1 MSGLDVKIDKF
12 TGRNSFSLWQ
22 IKMRALLKQQGMW
35 APLVKKSGDPKI
47 AEMASL
53 EEKAHSTILLCLAV
67 DIITEVAEE
76 ETTAG
81 LWLKLESL
89 YMTKSLT
96 NKLLLKRRLFSLRM
110 KGRSGQKRWYIWHYG
125 GASDTSGI
133 NMVYLVHLALLWCI
147 WYIWHYCGASG
158 TSGITVVHL
167 VHLTFLWC
175 ICHPG
180 ELAIREYQLFGDLA
194 ARSAS
199 YGPGAMRTSLGVR
212 GQRPRGP
219 SNPVMMGYGFLLGLV
234 YPVILGYGFLLG
246 LVYRV

>member
-1 MSGLDVKIDKF
+1 MSGLNVKIDKF

-35 APLVKKSGDPKI
+35 APLVKKSGDPEI

-53 EEKAHSTILLCLAV
+53 EEKAHSTILLCLAD

-76 ETTAG
+76 ETAAG

-96 NKLLLKRRLFSLRM
+96 NKLLIKRRMFSLRM
-110 KGRSGQKRWYIWHYG
+110 KGGSGQKR
-125 GASDTSGI
+125 
-133 NMVYLVHLALLWCI
+133 
-147 WYIWHYCGASG
+147 
-158 TSGITVVHL
+158 
-167 VHLTFLWC
+167 
-175 ICHPG
+175 HPG
-180 ELAIREYQLFGDLA
+180 EPAIREYQLFGDLA

-199 YGPGAMRTSLGVR
+199 WGPGAMRTGLGVR

-219 SNPVMMGYGFLLGLV
+219 SNPVMLGYGFLLGLV
-234 YPVILGYGFLLG
+234 YPVMLGYGFLFG
-246 LVYRV
+246 LIYRV

>member
-1 MSGLDVKIDKF
+1 MSGLTVKIDKF

-35 APLVKKSGDPKI
+35 APLVKKSGDPEI

-53 EEKAHSTILLCLAV
+53 EEKAHSTILLCLAD

-76 ETTAG
+76 ETAAG

-110 KGRSGQKRWYIWHYG
+110 KGGSGQKRWPSG
-125 GASDTSGI
+125 RTS
-133 NMVYLVHLALLWCI
+133 
-147 WYIWHYCGASG
+147 
-158 TSGITVVHL
+158 
-167 VHLTFLWC
+167 
-175 ICHPG
+175 HPG
-180 ELAIREYQLFGDLA
+180 VPAIRGSRCPVSEL
-194 ARSAS
+194 
-199 YGPGAMRTSLGVR
+199 GPGAMRTGLGVR

-219 SNPVMMGYGFLLGLV
+219 SNPIMLGYGFLLGLV
-234 YPVILGYGFLLG
+234 YPVMLGYGFLLG